1 MSRDDYPHTPVM
13 ADEALA
19 LLRVRPDGVY
29 VDLTVGAGGHA
40 ERIASCLT
48 TGRLIG
54 LDRDAEAVALA
65 RERLASHAVAQ
76 IFHANYS
83 ALDTVLSECDVK
95 TVDGVLLD
103 AGVSSMQLD
112 TPSRGFSFQSDGPLD
127 MRMDA
132 RDGTDAA
139 GWLRQA
145 SQSEIARVL
154 REYGDIGPAG
164 RIARAIVARREAN
177 RLERTGDLADA
188 VAEALD
194 FVSTQP
200 EELRTVFQA
209 IRMAVNE
216 ELNHLERGLALAAR
230 HLAPRGRLVA
240 ITFHSGEDRVVKRL
254 FQQWSRMAVH
264 LRPDGRVQ
272 RRQAPRMRL
281 ITRKPVT
288 AQAAEIQANP
298 RAKSAKMRALERL
311 SYPRDDT

>member
-1 MSRDDYPHTPVM
+1 M

-19 LLRVRPDGVY
+19 LLRVHSDGVY

-40 ERIASCLT
+40 ERIAACLT

-65 RERLASHAVAQ
+65 QKRLASHAVAR

-83 ALDTVLSECDVK
+83 ALDAVLSECDVK

-112 TPSRGFSFQSDGPLD
+112 TPSRGFSFQLDGPLD
-127 MRMDA
+127 MRMDT
-132 RDGTDAA
+132 RDATDAA

-164 RIARAIVARREAN
+164 RIARAIVARRAAN

-194 FVSTQP
+194 FVSTRP

-216 ELNHLERGLALAAR
+216 ELNHLGQGLTLAAR
-230 HLAPRGRLVA
+230 HLAPGGRLVV
-240 ITFHSGEDRVVKRL
+240 ISFHSGEDRVVKRL
-254 FQQWSRMAVH
+254 FQQWSRTTVH
-264 LRPDGRVQ
+264 LRPDGRLL
-272 RRQAPRMRL
+272 RKEAPHMRL
-281 ITRKPVT
+281 LTRKPMT
-288 AQAAEIQANP
+288 PQAEEIRANP
-298 RAKSAKMRALERL
+298 RAKSARIRVLERL
-311 SYPRDDT
+311 SSPRDDT